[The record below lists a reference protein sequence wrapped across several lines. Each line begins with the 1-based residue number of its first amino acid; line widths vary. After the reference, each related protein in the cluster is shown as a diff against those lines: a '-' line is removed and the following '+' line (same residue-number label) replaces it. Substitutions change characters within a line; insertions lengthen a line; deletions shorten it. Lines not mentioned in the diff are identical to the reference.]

1 MTPFGSKLRQL
12 RKAKGIKL
20 KEMSE
25 AVGVSSAYL
34 SALEHGKRGT
44 PTWAMVQRIISFFNV
59 IWDDAEELQRLA
71 EISDPRII
79 VDTAGMHP
87 KATEF
92 ANRLSNDIGKLD
104 PEAID
109 ELLMLLSKA
118 IATSK

>member
-25 AVGVSSAYL
+25 GVGVSSAYL

-71 EISDPRII
+71 EISDPRIV
-79 VDTAGMHP
+79 VDTAGMDP

-92 ANRLSNDIGKLD
+92 ANRLALDIGKLD
-104 PEAID
+104 SKALD
-109 ELLMLLSKA
+109 DLLISLSKA
-118 IATSK
+118 IVTSK